1 MATVSVSP
9 IVSDRE
15 LLMAVAQGKM
25 PLEKALE
32 LMKGMKDAV
41 RADAAA
47 QATKAAPA
55 VAPVEFT
62 PADRA
67 GWVICYHSRRPN
79 GYNSLFPTTLPLDV
93 WERIYAA
100 ADTFKAFASAFGQDL
115 HAALEKDREERRAQR
130 RAGRK

>member
-1 MATVSVSP
+1 MATVNVSP

-32 LMKGMKDAV
+32 LMSSMKQAI
-41 RADAAA
+41 RADAAS

-62 PADRA
+62 PADRQ
-67 GWVICYHSRRPN
+67 GWVICYHSRRAN

-100 ADTFKAFASAFGQDL
+100 ADTFKAFAEAHGKDL

-130 RAGRK
+130 RAGK

>member
-1 MATVSVSP
+1 MPTANVSP

-32 LMKGMKDAV
+32 LMKGMKDAI
-41 RADAAA
+41 RADATA
-47 QATKAAPA
+47 QATKPAPTM
-55 VAPVEFT
+55 APVEFV

-100 ADTFKAFASAFGQDL
+100 GETFKAFSNAFGKDL
-115 HAALEKDREERRAQR
+115 REALEKDREERRAQR
-130 RAGRK
+130 RAGR

>member
-1 MATVSVSP
+1 MATATVSP

-15 LLMAVAQGKM
+15 LLMAVAQGKL
-25 PLEKALE
+25 PLDKALE
-32 LMKGMKDAV
+32 LMGNMKQAI

-47 QATKAAPA
+47 QATKSPSA

-93 WERIYAA
+93 WERIFAA
-100 ADTFKAFASAFGQDL
+100 HETFKAFADAQGKEL
-115 HAALEKDREERRAQR
+115 HEALEKDREERRAQR
-130 RAGRK
+130 KAGR

>member
-1 MATVSVSP
+1 MSTATVSP

-25 PLEKALE
+25 PLDKALE
-32 LMKGMKDAV
+32 LMSSMKQAI

-47 QATKAAPA
+47 QAAKPA
-55 VAPVEFT
+55 STVAPVEFS

-93 WERIYAA
+93 WERIFAA
-100 ADTFKAFASAFGQDL
+100 ADTFKAFADAHGKDL
-115 HAALEKDREERRAQR
+115 HEALEKDREDRRAQR
-130 RAGRK
+130 KTGR